1 MLNLCYCLRNE
12 EHNKMVSIREA
23 HQHSNEHYALEQFD
37 VEQWAKQIL
46 LLSNLKHYDKF
57 RSVWDFCFENS
68 AGSPEQNHCFEN
80 AIEMVEILS
89 TLNMDV
95 DSLCAAL
102 LFPFL
107 DAKIIRRED
116 ISEVFDRDVLH
127 LVSSIVRMKEIRQL
141 RAIRNGSATLEQIDS
156 IRRMLLAMVNDFR
169 SVVIKLAERI
179 THLRDLINAPREKQ
193 VLTAKE
199 CFNIYAPLANRLG
212 IGQLKWEI
220 EDFCFRYLHP
230 DEYRFIANK
239 LSEKRIVRERY
250 IHDFVSN
257 LQNILNQDQI
267 RADVYGRPKHI
278 YSIWRKMERKELT
291 FEELYDIRA
300 VRILCDQ
307 VEDCYAAL
315 GVVHSQYKHI
325 AKEFDDYVANPKPNG
340 YQSIHT
346 VIYGPN
352 NQTIEIQIRTEQM
365 HNEAELGIAAHW
377 KYKEGSTDK
386 MTAYDQR
393 ISWLRKL
400 LAWQQEMSESGEI
413 QEQIRS
419 QVFDDRVYVFT
430 PKGDVVDLPV
440 SSTPL
445 DFAYHIHSDVGHRCI
460 GAKIGGRIVPFT
472 YQLKMGDEVEVITQ
486 KKLNPS
492 RDWLNPNAGFV
503 NSSRARAKIQAWFK
517 KQDRDKNIA
526 AGKEILED
534 ELASLHLTLKDVDKL
549 LVGRY
554 NAHTFDEVLAGIGSG
569 DVRINQ
575 LTNYL
580 NAQFNKPTA
589 EEEDK
594 AALKQ
599 LTQKSNTQTKNGK
612 KSTSEIVID
621 GVGNLMI
628 TMAKC
633 CRPIPGDDII
643 GFVTL
648 GRGVSI
654 HRVDC
659 EQLLE
664 LKEHAPERIVD
675 ASWNNS
681 NFSSYAMVM
690 RVIANDR
697 SGLLRDITTI
707 LANEKVNVLGVSSRS
722 DTKQQIATIDM
733 DMEVNNQESL
743 NRVLVKLNQLPDVI
757 EARRL
762 SN

>member
-1 MLNLCYCLRNE
+1 
-12 EHNKMVSIREA
+12 MVSIREA
-23 HQHSNEHYALEQFD
+23 HQHSNEHYSLEQFD
-37 VEQWAKQIL
+37 VEQWAKHIL
-46 LLSNLKHYDKF
+46 SLNNSKSYNKF
-57 RSVWDFCFENS
+57 KTVWDFCFENS
-68 AGSPEQNHCFEN
+68 AGAAEQHHCFAN

-89 TLNMDV
+89 MLNMDI

-102 LFPFL
+102 LCPFL

-116 ISEVFDRDVLH
+116 ISDVFDREILH
-127 LVSSIVRMKEIRQL
+127 LVTSIIRMKEIRQL
-141 RAIRNGSATLEQIDS
+141 RAIRNGTATSEQIDS

-179 THLRDLINAPREKQ
+179 TYLRDLIDAPREKQ
-193 VLTAKE
+193 VLAAKE

-220 EDFCFRYLHP
+220 EDFCFRYLQP
-230 DEYRFIANK
+230 DEYRLIANQ
-239 LSEKRIVRERY
+239 LHEKRMDRERY
-250 IHDFVSN
+250 INDFVAN
-257 LQNILNQDQI
+257 LQNIINQDKI
-267 RADVYGRPKHI
+267 KAEVYGRPKHI
-278 YSIWRKMERKELT
+278 YSIWRKMERKNLT
-291 FEELYDIRA
+291 FDALYDIRA
-300 VRILCDQ
+300 VRIICER

-315 GVVHSQYKHI
+315 SIVHSQYKHI

-346 VIYGPN
+346 VVYGPQDN
-352 NQTIEIQIRTEQM
+352 TIEIQIRTEQM
-365 HNEAELGIAAHW
+365 HNDAELGIAAHW

-413 QEQIRS
+413 QEQVRS

-430 PKGDVVDLPV
+430 PKGDVVDLPAG
-440 SSTPL
+440 STPL

-460 GAKIGGRIVPFT
+460 GAKIAGRIVPFT
-472 YQLKMGDEVEVITQ
+472 HQLKMGDVVEIITQ
-486 KKLNPS
+486 KQLNPS

-517 KQDRDKNIA
+517 KQDREKNIA
-526 AGKEILED
+526 AGKELLES
-534 ELASLHLTLKDVDKL
+534 ELVQLELVIKDVEKL
-549 LVGRY
+549 LINRY
-554 NAHTFDEVLAGIGSG
+554 NAHSFDEVLAGIGSG
-569 DVRINQ
+569 DIRINQ
-575 LTNYL
+575 LVNYL

-589 EEEDK
+589 EEEDE
-594 AALKQ
+594 AALKL
-599 LTQKSNTQTKNGK
+599 LTQKSNTQTKNSK
-612 KSTSEIVID
+612 KNSSEIIIE
-621 GVGNLMI
+621 GVGNLMM

-654 HRVDC
+654 HRADC

-664 LKEHAPERIVD
+664 LKEHAPERIVE
-675 ASWNNS
+675 ALWNNQR
-681 NFSSYAMVM
+681 FGSYTMVM
-690 RVIANDR
+690 RVIASDR

-722 DTKQQIATIDM
+722 DIKQQIATIDM
-733 DMEVNNQESL
+733 DMEVSDQESL
-743 NRVLVKLNQLPDVI
+743 NRVLNKLVQLPDVI

-762 SN
+762 SNN